1 MTNTLKTRKKLSLGA
16 FAVVASLAV
25 TMVTPIAQANV
36 LYSTPSAPT
45 NVTSY
50 LTTRGVMVKWTP
62 SATANPEITHYV
74 VSAGSGSCPII
85 VPVTSRNLVTM
96 PVVVG
101 QPGGTPVVQAVNAYG
116 FSAAAKSNKSY
127 TAAQNPSCSS
137 SQCLRFLCSC

>member
-1 MTNTLKTRKKLSLGA
+1 MTNTLKTQKKLSLGV

-36 LYSTPSAPT
+36 VYSTPSAPT

-74 VSAGSGSCPII
+74 V
-85 VPVTSRNLVTM
+85 
-96 PVVVG
+96 
-101 QPGGTPVVQAVNAYG
+101 
-116 FSAAAKSNKSY
+116 
-127 TAAQNPSCSS
+127 
-137 SQCLRFLCSC
+137 